1 MDIIEQ
7 ARELGRQIQ
16 KDDRYLK
23 VQIAQQNSDND
34 KELQALI
41 GEFNLKRMNINTEAQ
56 KEDRSEEKLQ
66 KLNQELRACYASI
79 MKNENMAAYNMARQ
93 ELDALLN
100 RVNAIIMQRI
110 RILPTTRSPAAATA
124 PPAAAATDSPYH

>member
-79 MKNENMAAYNMARQ
+79 MKNEIWRLTIWLARSWTPF
-93 ELDALLN
+93 L
-100 RVNAIIMQRI
+100 
-110 RILPTTRSPAAATA
+110 TG
-124 PPAAAATDSPYH
+124 

>member
-79 MKNENMAAYNMARQ
+79 MKNEIWRLTIWLARGWTPF
-93 ELDALLN
+93 L
-100 RVNAIIMQRI
+100 
-110 RILPTTRSPAAATA
+110 TG
-124 PPAAAATDSPYH
+124 

>member
-34 KELQALI
+34 QELQALI
-41 GEFNLKRMNINTEAQ
+41 GDFNLKRMNINTEAQ
-56 KEDRSEEKLQ
+56 KEDRNEEKLQ
-66 KLNQELRACYASI
+66 KLNQELRTCYASI

-100 RVNAIIMQRI
+100 RVNAIVMQSAQGEG
-110 RILPTTRSPAAATA
+110 PDTTDYQEACGGNCASCGGC
-124 PPAAAATDSPYH
+124 H

>member
-34 KELQALI
+34 KELQSLI

-56 KEDRSEEKLQ
+56 RRTAARKSFRS
-66 KLNQELRACYASI
+66 S
-79 MKNENMAAYNMARQ
+79 
-93 ELDALLN
+93 
-100 RVNAIIMQRI
+100 
-110 RILPTTRSPAAATA
+110 TRSCAPAM
-124 PPAAAATDSPYH
+124 PRS

>member
-66 KLNQELRACYASI
+66 KLNQELKEKGYLTISGRVNRKYFQEKACYGGLER
-79 MKNENMAAYNMARQ
+79 K
-93 ELDALLN
+93 
-100 RVNAIIMQRI
+100 
-110 RILPTTRSPAAATA
+110 
-124 PPAAAATDSPYH
+124 DS

>member
-56 KEDRSEEKLQ
+56 RGPQRGKASEAQPGAARLLCLDHEERKYGGLQ
-66 KLNQELRACYASI
+66 YG
-79 MKNENMAAYNMARQ
+79 
-93 ELDALLN
+93 
-100 RVNAIIMQRI
+100 
-110 RILPTTRSPAAATA
+110 SPGAGR
-124 PPAAAATDSPYH
+124 PS

>member
-34 KELQALI
+34 KELQDLI

-100 RVNAIIMQRI
+100 RVNAIIMQSAQGED
-110 RILPTTRSPAAATA
+110 PDTTDYQESCGGNCA
-124 PPAAAATDSPYH
+124 SCGGCH

>member
-34 KELQALI
+34 KELQSLI

-79 MKNENMAAYNMARQ
+79 MKNENMA
-93 ELDALLN
+93 
-100 RVNAIIMQRI
+100 
-110 RILPTTRSPAAATA
+110 
-124 PPAAAATDSPYH
+124 

>member
-41 GEFNLKRMNINTEAQ
+41 GEFNLKE
-56 KEDRSEEKLQ
+56 
-66 KLNQELRACYASI
+66 
-79 MKNENMAAYNMARQ
+79 
-93 ELDALLN
+93 
-100 RVNAIIMQRI
+100 
-110 RILPTTRSPAAATA
+110 
-124 PPAAAATDSPYH
+124 

>member
-41 GEFNLKRMNINTEAQ
+41 GEFNLKRMNINLSLIHI
-56 KEDRSEEKLQ
+56 SE
-66 KLNQELRACYASI
+66 
-79 MKNENMAAYNMARQ
+79 
-93 ELDALLN
+93 
-100 RVNAIIMQRI
+100 
-110 RILPTTRSPAAATA
+110 PTRP
-124 PPAAAATDSPYH
+124 

>member
-56 KEDRSEEKLQ
+56 KEATAARKSFRS
-66 KLNQELRACYASI
+66 S
-79 MKNENMAAYNMARQ
+79 
-93 ELDALLN
+93 
-100 RVNAIIMQRI
+100 
-110 RILPTTRSPAAATA
+110 TRSCAPAM
-124 PPAAAATDSPYH
+124 PRS